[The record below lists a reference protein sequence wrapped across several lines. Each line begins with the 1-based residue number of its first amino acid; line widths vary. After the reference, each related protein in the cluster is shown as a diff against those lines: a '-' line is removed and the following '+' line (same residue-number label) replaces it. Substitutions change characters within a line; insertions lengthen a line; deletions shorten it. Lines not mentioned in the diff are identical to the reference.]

1 MLNKLKKYFNVFTYS
16 PVASVGISNR
26 KNEKVKWVHLL
37 FTLAIAVILNPFF
50 AAVFACLLGIAKG
63 GGKKYINAL
72 IITCVIFVSLV
83 NSSKMP
89 ENDLQFYV
97 GYFLDA
103 SNMDFIPY
111 LYRLAYYSSGAASDF
126 IKEPV
131 YGSFSFLMYHVTG
144 GQPRVFLFVYSCLF
158 YLILSVALYKFC
170 VALHLSR
177 VATAFCLA
185 LLFFTPYIFTMSEQI
200 IRQSFATAIV
210 FYVYTNRFF
219 YGKNSFLWIILASL
233 IHSSSLLFLIFV
245 FVPFLVQRITRRNIS
260 IYLLIIIIVIF
271 YQYFAS
277 NMMNLTGESYA
288 LGRAADVT
296 AEDKERITVLHLIVS
311 TIITFLPLYCIQ
323 KKKSDVYGMNHI
335 SHIFLFILI
344 FIYVNIDNGVMASRI
359 NFYVWDYFPFALAIV
374 LCLYKEFQS
383 GIFFLLLSAALII
396 MFVVY
401 LHVGAW
407 KYLCADDILT
417 NTLFGYFNY
426 QIHL

>member
-1 MLNKLKKYFNVFTYS
+1 MLNKLKKYFNVFTYP

-26 KNEKVKWVHLL
+26 KNEKVKWVNLL

-63 GGKKYINAL
+63 GGKKYIIAL

-111 LYRLAYYSSGAASDF
+111 LYRLAYYSSGIDSNF

-131 YGSFSFLMYHVTG
+131 YGTFSFLMYNVTG
-144 GQPRVFLFVYSCLF
+144 GQPRVFLFVYSCIF

-170 VALHLSR
+170 VAIHFSG

-233 IHSSSLLFLIFV
+233 IHSSSVLFLAFV
-245 FVPFLVQRITRRNIS
+245 FVPFLMQRITKRNIF
-260 IYLLIIIIVIF
+260 IYFLIFVLVVF
-271 YQYFAS
+271 YQLLAS
-277 NMMNLTGESYA
+277 RLMDLTGDSYA
-288 LGRAADVT
+288 LGRAAEVT
-296 AEDKERITVLHLIVS
+296 ATDKERITVLHLIVS
-311 TIITFLPLYCIQ
+311 TIIVFLPIYCIQ
-323 KKKSDVYGMNHI
+323 KKKSDVFGMNHI

-344 FIYVNIDNGVMASRI
+344 FIYVNIENGVMASRI
-359 NFYVWDYFPFALAIV
+359 NFYVWNYFPFALSIV
-374 LCLYKEFQS
+374 LCLYKEFQN
-383 GIFFLLLSAALII
+383 GILFMLLTVVLVIS
-396 MFVVY
+396 FVVY

-407 KYLCADDILT
+407 NYLCADDVLI
-417 NTLFGYFNY
+417 NTLFGYFDY
-426 QIHL
+426 RIHL